1 MRLHGLQNF
10 QQKGFYFSEHDLSL
24 QALNIDDSLIQVKI
38 MQEAKKIR
46 KIKSRY
52 EYLNLEVTSL
62 QNEISEFIDY
72 TKTMKDSNN
81 AKICEINLENVQK
94 RRGQLL
100 SIEQKLKIS
109 EYDVIEKIIKTREM
123 SLKKDFEKVRH
134 ITFHAGNTIID
145 KVDEIKTYFT
155 DIGDFGRAFNP
166 EDLGSQEE
174 MLTTYGQS
182 MQKYYA
188 NLNDEMAYK
197 IRSTILNITDEFQSH
212 ICTINDINFVC
223 DLSDVNV
230 SEKAKNIFF

>member
-1 MRLHGLQNF
+1 MR
-10 QQKGFYFSEHDLSL
+10 
-24 QALNIDDSLIQVKI
+24 
-38 MQEAKKIR
+38 EAKKIR

-123 SLKKDFEKVRH
+123 SLKKILKKFV
-134 ITFHAGNTIID
+134 ILPFM
-145 KVDEIKTYFT
+145 
-155 DIGDFGRAFNP
+155 P
-166 EDLGSQEE
+166 ETPL
-174 MLTTYGQS
+174 LTKW
-182 MQKYYA
+182 MK
-188 NLNDEMAYK
+188 
-197 IRSTILNITDEFQSH
+197 
-212 ICTINDINFVC
+212 
-223 DLSDVNV
+223 
-230 SEKAKNIFF
+230 